1 MELED
6 LEGKNDFPKSESLEI
21 ANTLSETEKNYISE
35 AIESNNSEFI
45 ISRIDEITCAVPPK
59 AIDSNEEISALLK
72 KNKGKIDIKYLEAPN
87 DIEQAEK
94 ISDAMS
100 KIEGADYDTWC
111 KLSKEERL
119 EVMQKIENVASKIAH
134 RPSCQVNSKY
144 LGENHLGYFSPDTK
158 KITLNSRYLESDRE
172 SYYKSI
178 ETIIHEGRHGYQ
190 DYNMYSRQVHP
201 SSGDITNWV
210 WNQFECGYQSAEIYG
225 FKRYWMQP
233 VETDARK
240 FAEDVTKRFYQKV

>member
-1 MELED
+1 
-6 LEGKNDFPKSESLEI
+6 
-21 ANTLSETEKNYISE
+21 
-35 AIESNNSEFI
+35 
-45 ISRIDEITCAVPPK
+45 
-59 AIDSNEEISALLK
+59 
-72 KNKGKIDIKYLEAPN
+72 
-87 DIEQAEK
+87 
-94 ISDAMS
+94 
-100 KIEGADYDTWC
+100 
-111 KLSKEERL
+111 
-119 EVMQKIENVASKIAH
+119 
-134 RPSCQVNSKY
+134 